1 MEKINYK
8 HTIYTCYIG
17 YIVQAII
24 NNLGPLLFL
33 TFEKSLGISIEK
45 IGFLITINFGV
56 QIIVDMI
63 AAKYVDKIGY
73 RPCIVFAHIAT
84 TIGLIGMGVLPLIFS
99 NPYIGL
105 IIAISINAVG
115 GGLIEVL
122 ISPIVEAAPSKEK
135 DKAMSLLHSF
145 YCFGHVAVVILSTI
159 GFLIIGIQKW
169 YYLPIIWAIVPFIN
183 IFMFSIVPINTVVDE
198 GEAIPIKKLFSL
210 KVFWIFSLLMIC
222 AGASEQAMSQWASLF
237 AESGLKVSKTVG
249 DLLGPCTFA
258 ALMGLSRVFYG
269 KCGSKIDLE
278 KFILGSSVLC
288 ICSYLVAIFSPNP
301 IVALLGCAFTG
312 LSVGIMWP
320 GSFSIAAKECPQGG
334 TAMFALLALA
344 GDVGAAVG
352 PGVVS
357 SVAKVNGG
365 LDIRT
370 GLFCAMIFPIMMFIV
385 VFIKIKTRK
394 EKIGEGVIKI
404 SDI

>member
-1 MEKINYK
+1 MKKINYK

-33 TFEKSLGISIEK
+33 TFEKSLGISLEK

-73 RPCIVFAHIAT
+73 RTCIVFAHIAT
-84 TIGLIGMGVLPLIFS
+84 TIGLVGMGVFPFIFS

-122 ISPIVEAAPSKEK
+122 VSPIVEAAPSKEK
-135 DKAMSLLHSF
+135 DKAMSMLHSF

-159 GFLIIGIQKW
+159 GFLIVGIEKW
-169 YYLPIIWAIVPFIN
+169 YYLPIVWAIVPFIN
-183 IFMFSIVPINTVVDE
+183 IFMFLVVPINTVVDE
-198 GEAIPIKKLFSL
+198 GKAISIKKLFSL
-210 KVFWIFSLLMIC
+210 KVFWVFSLLMIC
-222 AGASEQAMSQWASLF
+222 SGASEQAMSQWASLF
-237 AESGLKVSKTVG
+237 AESGLKVSKTLG
-249 DLLGPCTFA
+249 DLLGPCAFA

-269 KCGSKIDLE
+269 KCGSKIDLQ

-288 ICSYLVAIFSPNP
+288 VCSYLVAIFSPNP
-301 IVALLGCAFTG
+301 IIALLGCAFTG

-334 TAMFALLALA
+334 TAMFAFLALA
-344 GDVGAAVG
+344 GDVGAAAG

-357 SVAKVNGG
+357 TIAKIGG
-365 LDIRT
+365 SLDIRS
-370 GLFCAMIFPIMMFIV
+370 GLLCAMIFPIMMFIV
-385 VFIKIKTRK
+385 VFIKIKVRG
-394 EKIGEGVIKI
+394 EKVGVNVVNI
-404 SDI
+404 SDT

>member
-1 MEKINYK
+1 MKKISYK

-17 YIVQAII
+17 YVVQAII

-33 TFEKSLGISIEK
+33 TFQESLGVSIEK

-63 AAKYVDKIGY
+63 AAKYVDRIGY
-73 RPCIVFAHIAT
+73 RKCIVFAHIAT
-84 TIGLIGMGVLPLIFS
+84 TIGLIGMGIFPFILP

-105 IIAISINAVG
+105 VIAISINAIG

-122 ISPIVEAAPSKEK
+122 VSPIVEAAPSKEK
-135 DKAMSLLHSF
+135 DKAMSILHSF
-145 YCFGHVAVVILSTI
+145 YCFGHVAVVILSTV
-159 GFLIIGIQKW
+159 GFLIIGIEKW

-183 IFMFSIVPINTVVDE
+183 IFMFSIVPINTVVED

-210 KVFWIFSLLMIC
+210 KVFWVFSLLMIC
-222 AGASEQAMSQWASLF
+222 SGASEQAMSQWASLF
-237 AESGLKVSKTVG
+237 AESGLKVSKTLG

-258 ALMGLSRVFYG
+258 ALMGLSRLFYG
-269 KCGSKIDLE
+269 KCGSRIDLQ

-288 ICSYLVAIFSPNP
+288 ICSYLVAIFSSNP

-334 TAMFALLALA
+334 TAMFAFLALA
-344 GDVGAAVG
+344 GDIGAAAG

-357 SVAKVNGG
+357 SVAKISGG
-365 LDIRT
+365 LDIRA
-370 GLFCAMIFPIMMFIV
+370 GLFCAMVFPIMMFVV
-385 VFIKIKTRK
+385 VFIKIKTRRK
-394 EKIGEGVIKI
+394 EVSKSIT
-404 SDI
+404 DLCQ